1 MGRITIFSI
10 TTCPFCAR
18 AKAALSK
25 RSIPYCDINIEAHPS
40 RRSDM
45 LSLTDRLTVPQ
56 IFLNDEHVGGG
67 DDLLALLER
76 WDEDIA
82 HGDGSTDGTPYDR
95 YVRLVESGP
104 DPTDARLAIP
114 AADDAAPTVQF
125 DLTASR
131 TGETFDVGD
140 SRSYASLEVTR
151 LLVQKM
157 PREDLQYY
165 GWVYRDCF
173 KGSSGVSAS
182 YACVT
187 ILQRSVR
194 CWGTQLVLTIAY

>member
-67 DDLLALLER
+67 DDLLVLLER

-114 AADDAAPTVQF
+114 AAGDVAPTVQF

-131 TGETFDVGD
+131 TC
-140 SRSYASLEVTR
+140 SLPWAASTVMTLTR
-151 LLVQKM
+151 
-157 PREDLQYY
+157 PSAI
-165 GWVYRDCF
+165 
-173 KGSSGVSAS
+173 SSGHRWSIPWKDTS
-182 YACVT
+182 RR
-187 ILQRSVR
+187 L
-194 CWGTQLVLTIAY
+194 